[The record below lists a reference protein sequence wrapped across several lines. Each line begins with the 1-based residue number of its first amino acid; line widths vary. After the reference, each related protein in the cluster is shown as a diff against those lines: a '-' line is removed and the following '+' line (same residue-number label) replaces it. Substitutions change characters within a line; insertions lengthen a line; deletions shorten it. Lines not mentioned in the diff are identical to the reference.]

1 MADDGSPKGSVWIEN
16 LTWMEAERVLEEYE
30 VVMIPLGARTKEHGP
45 HLPLNNDWVMA
56 EYLAKRVA
64 AVVPVAVMPSLQ
76 YGYYPSFLE
85 YPGSVSLGF
94 ETFKEFVKDVCVS
107 MAGYGVRK
115 FYVLNTGVSTAR
127 ALEPASEELREQG
140 IEMRFTDI
148 LASGA
153 RAEEG
158 VSEQEGGTHA
168 DEMETSM
175 MLYINP
181 EMVDMSKAVKDYDP
195 TGGLGL
201 TRDPE
206 KTGSKYS
213 PTGIYGDPTLATG
226 EQGMIA
232 VEARVRFI
240 VEELRAGSAS
250 LSRSCG
256 PSSILRRRAHDLR
269 SLNPGFSFL
278 RAATSI
284 STRPDM
290 SLRSK
295 VSTGLWEYLRGTP
308 TVVAGIPPRVWAIA
322 EASVP
327 PSW

>member
-1 MADDGSPKGSVWIEN
+1 MADEGSPRGSVWIEN
-16 LTWMEAERVLEEYE
+16 LTWMEAEEALRECE

-64 AVVPVAVMPSLQ
+64 AEVSVVVMPTLQ

-94 ETFKEFVKDVCVS
+94 ETFKELVKDICIS

-127 ALEPASEELREQG
+127 ALGPASEELQERR
-140 IEMRFTDI
+140 IDMRFSDI

-175 MLYINP
+175 MLYIKP

-195 TGGLGL
+195 SGGQGL

-206 KTGSKYS
+206 KTGPKYS
-213 PTGIYGDPTLATG
+213 PTGIFGDPTLATVEKG
-226 EQGMIA
+226 RVA

-240 VEELRAGSAS
+240 ADELRAFIG
-250 LSRSCG
+250 
-256 PSSILRRRAHDLR
+256 
-269 SLNPGFSFL
+269 
-278 RAATSI
+278 
-284 STRPDM
+284 
-290 SLRSK
+290 
-295 VSTGLWEYLRGTP
+295 E
-308 TVVAGIPPRVWAIA
+308 
-322 EASVP
+322 E
-327 PSW
+327 

>member
-1 MADDGSPKGSVWIEN
+1 MADDGPPRGSVWIEN
-16 LTWMEAERVLEEYE
+16 LTWMEDEEALREYE

-45 HLPLNNDWVMA
+45 HLPLNNDWIMA

-64 AVVPVAVMPSLQ
+64 AEVPVAVMPTLQ

-85 YPGSVSLGF
+85 YPGSVSLRL
-94 ETFKEFVKDVCVS
+94 ETFKELVKDICVS

-127 ALEPASEELREQG
+127 ALGPASEELREQG

-195 TGGLGL
+195 SGGLGL

-206 KTGSKYS
+206 KMGSKYS
-213 PTGIYGDPTLATG
+213 PTGIYGDPTLATVEKG
-226 EQGMIA
+226 RIA

-240 VEELRAGSAS
+240 VEELRALIDS
-250 LSRSCG
+250 
-256 PSSILRRRAHDLR
+256 
-269 SLNPGFSFL
+269 
-278 RAATSI
+278 
-284 STRPDM
+284 
-290 SLRSK
+290 
-295 VSTGLWEYLRGTP
+295 
-308 TVVAGIPPRVWAIA
+308 
-322 EASVP
+322 
-327 PSW
+327 

>member
-1 MADDGSPKGSVWIEN
+1 MADDGSPRGSVWIEN

-64 AVVPVAVMPSLQ
+64 AEVPVAVMPTLQ

-85 YPGSVSLGF
+85 YTGSVSLGF
-94 ETFKEFVKDVCVS
+94 ETFKELVKDVCVS

-127 ALEPASEELREQG
+127 ALGPASEELREQG
-140 IEMRFTDI
+140 IEMRFTNI

-181 EMVDMSKAVKDYDP
+181 GMVDMSKAVKDYDP

-213 PTGIYGDPTLATG
+213 PTGIYGDPSLATVEKG
-226 EQGMIA
+226 RIA

-240 VEELRAGSAS
+240 ADELMAFIGE
-250 LSRSCG
+250 
-256 PSSILRRRAHDLR
+256 
-269 SLNPGFSFL
+269 
-278 RAATSI
+278 
-284 STRPDM
+284 
-290 SLRSK
+290 K
-295 VSTGLWEYLRGTP
+295 
-308 TVVAGIPPRVWAIA
+308 
-322 EASVP
+322 
-327 PSW
+327 

>member
-1 MADDGSPKGSVWIEN
+1 MADEGSPMESVWIES
-16 LTWMEAERVLEEYE
+16 LTWVEAEEALRKYE

-56 EYLAKRVA
+56 EYLARRVA
-64 AVVPVAVMPSLQ
+64 AEVPVAVMPTLQ
-76 YGYYPSFLE
+76 YGFYPSFLE

-94 ETFKEFVKDVCVS
+94 DTFKELVKDICVS
-107 MAGYGVRK
+107 MAGYEVRK

-127 ALEPASEELREQG
+127 ALVPASEELLERG

-153 RAEEG
+153 RAEER

-181 EMVDMSKAVKDYDP
+181 KIVDMTKAVKDYDP
-195 TGGLGL
+195 TGGRGL

-206 KTGSKYS
+206 NIGPKYS
-213 PTGIYGDPTLATG
+213 PTGIFGDPTLATVEKG
-226 EQGMIA
+226 RVA

-240 VEELRAGSAS
+240 VDELREFIAS
-250 LSRSCG
+250 
-256 PSSILRRRAHDLR
+256 
-269 SLNPGFSFL
+269 
-278 RAATSI
+278 
-284 STRPDM
+284 
-290 SLRSK
+290 
-295 VSTGLWEYLRGTP
+295 
-308 TVVAGIPPRVWAIA
+308 
-322 EASVP
+322 
-327 PSW
+327 

>member
-1 MADDGSPKGSVWIEN
+1 MAGDESPRGSVWIEN
-16 LTWMEAERVLEEYE
+16 LTWMEAEEALREYA

-45 HLPLNNDWVMA
+45 HLPLNNDWIMA
-56 EYLAKRVA
+56 EYLARRVA
-64 AVVPVAVMPSLQ
+64 AEVPVAVMPTLQ

-94 ETFKEFVKDVCVS
+94 ETFKELVKDICVS

-127 ALEPASEELREQG
+127 ALGPASEELREQE
-140 IEMRFTDI
+140 IAMRFTDI

-175 MLYINP
+175 MLYIDP
-181 EMVDMSKAVKDYDP
+181 DVVDMSKAVKDYDP
-195 TGGLGL
+195 TGGRGL

-206 KTGSKYS
+206 NIGPKYS
-213 PTGIYGDPTLATG
+213 PTGVFGDPTLATVEKG
-226 EQGMIA
+226 RVV

-240 VEELRAGSAS
+240 VDELRGFIAS
-250 LSRSCG
+250 
-256 PSSILRRRAHDLR
+256 
-269 SLNPGFSFL
+269 
-278 RAATSI
+278 
-284 STRPDM
+284 
-290 SLRSK
+290 
-295 VSTGLWEYLRGTP
+295 
-308 TVVAGIPPRVWAIA
+308 
-322 EASVP
+322 
-327 PSW
+327 